1 MALLLIDLIL
11 LLLYILV
18 CRNKDYIK
26 NVVLVCLSCIS
37 VFLFTNIFIQNCFV
51 NNIYNINS
59 LENYVQTNIM
69 SIASAQK
76 RSNTARYSV
85 AIANFK
91 IGIDYPLL
99 GVGYGLTDGYIRH
112 YLPEMADNSD
122 EVKMWLERQK
132 VKGIIKSGFPKLNE
146 YASLF
151 AETGI
156 IGFVVFL
163 FPSLY
168 LLNKIKSIIFRKDIF
183 KAKLPFIMFSI
194 SLFGVL
200 ASGFSAV
207 LNAFCCYWVLLGLGY
222 AMCFGKENDVKD
234 NGDTCSRQ
242 KH

>member
-1 MALLLIDLIL
+1 M
-11 LLLYILV
+11 
-18 CRNKDYIK
+18 
-26 NVVLVCLSCIS
+26 
-37 VFLFTNIFIQNCFV
+37 
-51 NNIYNINS
+51 
-59 LENYVQTNIM
+59 
-69 SIASAQK
+69 
-76 RSNTARYSV
+76 
-85 AIANFK
+85 
-91 IGIDYPLL
+91 
-99 GVGYGLTDGYIRH
+99 
-112 YLPEMADNSD
+112 
-122 EVKMWLERQK
+122 
-132 VKGIIKSGFPKLNE
+132 NE

-168 LLNKIKSIIFRKDIF
+168 LLYKIKSIIFRKDIF

-194 SLFGVL
+194 SLFGVF

-234 NGDTCSRQ
+234 NGDTCSGQ